1 MFFLRAVAKRLLR
14 NQDERCAELLTL
26 ENFSGKVPSR
36 FAVETAV
43 LRRRRGQRQIMRLVS
58 MVKRDHPDFNILAG
72 MFVIRSAH
80 APA

>member
-36 FAVETAV
+36 FAVETVV
-43 LRRRRGQRQIMRLVS
+43 LRRRGQRQIMRLVS